1 MLEGSRE
8 QAVPHGLGLR
18 DNIKEETFAIH
29 SGSLRCTQ
37 RQRKKNK
44 QMTTKLARIAELS
57 AQNPNMVFTSIAHM
71 INVELLRECHNKMDG
86 DKAVGIDGVTK
97 EEYGEKL
104 EENLVELVRR
114 LKNKSYKPQPARRV
128 EIPKGNGK
136 TRPLS
141 IYCYEDKLVQEA
153 LRQVL
158 EAVFEPMFY
167 NEMMGFRPGR
177 SCHMALRL
185 LNTMIEKNNTNYIL
199 DADIKGFFDHLD
211 HGMIVKFVESR
222 IKDPNVVRL
231 VRRLLK
237 AGIIKD
243 YVYEESEEGA
253 GQGSVCSPIIANIY
267 MHYVLLWWF
276 KEKIQPLL
284 KGYSGIVVYADD
296 FVVCFQYKEDAEK
309 FYELLKRRMGNFGLS
324 LEEEKSRLLEFGRFA
339 SDNCAKRG
347 TKPQT
352 FDFLGF
358 THYCSKSRDGR
369 FRVKRKTSKKK
380 VSKKLKE
387 IHRRI
392 GEMRLMKTK
401 DIIKK
406 LNEILVGYYHYYGIT
421 DNLRSLKS
429 FKYEVLKSLYYWLNR
444 RGRNRNYT
452 WNSFWIMINSY
463 HKIAEPKLYVSIYA

>member
-8 QAVPHGLGLR
+8 QAVPHSLGLR

-97 EEYGEKL
+97 EEYGKKL
-104 EENLVELVRR
+104 EENLMGLVRR
-114 LKNKSYKPQPARRV
+114 LKNKSYKPQPAKRV

-231 VRRLLK
+231 VRRMLK

-253 GQGSVCSPIIANIY
+253 GQGSVCSPIIAGNGASHRSEVINI
-267 MHYVLLWWF
+267 V
-276 KEKIQPLL
+276 
-284 KGYSGIVVYADD
+284 D
-296 FVVCFQYKEDAEK
+296 
-309 FYELLKRRMGNFGLS
+309 
-324 LEEEKSRLLEFGRFA
+324 
-339 SDNCAKRG
+339 
-347 TKPQT
+347 
-352 FDFLGF
+352 
-358 THYCSKSRDGR
+358 
-369 FRVKRKTSKKK
+369 
-380 VSKKLKE
+380 
-387 IHRRI
+387 
-392 GEMRLMKTK
+392 
-401 DIIKK
+401 
-406 LNEILVGYYHYYGIT
+406 
-421 DNLRSLKS
+421 
-429 FKYEVLKSLYYWLNR
+429 
-444 RGRNRNYT
+444 
-452 WNSFWIMINSY
+452 
-463 HKIAEPKLYVSIYA
+463 

>member
-1 MLEGSRE
+1 M
-8 QAVPHGLGLR
+8 GLR

-153 LRQVL
+153 LRQIL

-380 VSKKLKE
+380 VSMKLKE
-387 IHRRI
+387 IHQRI
-392 GEMRLMKTK
+392 GKMRLMKTK
-401 DIIKK
+401 DIVKK

-429 FKYEVLKSLYYWLNR
+429 FRYEVLKSLRFWLNR
-444 RGRNRNYT
+444 RGGRRKYT
-452 WNSFWIMINSY
+452 WDGFWNMVNSY
-463 HKIAEPKLYVSIYA
+463 HKIAMPKLYVSIYAQ